1 MAELPRPV
9 LCLVASSRSDSDA
22 DLLGRVDAAITGGV
36 NVVQLREPA
45 MSAGRILELAV
56 SLRSLC
62 GSRALLFIND
72 RVDVAIACGA
82 DGVQLGEA
90 GLPVDAARR
99 VTGPRLMIGRSV
111 HTVEGVRQA
120 SGADMLVLGTIFDS
134 ASHPGVRSAGPGL
147 VRSAASATDLPI
159 IGIGGITAL
168 NAGAVMQAGAVG
180 VAVVGAILGSS
191 DPRKAALELRRALEI
206 N

>member
-90 GLPVDAARR
+90 GLPVDAATGDRPAPDDWTIRSHGRR
-99 VTGPRLMIGRSV
+99 GS
-111 HTVEGVRQA
+111 
-120 SGADMLVLGTIFDS
+120 
-134 ASHPGVRSAGPGL
+134 PGL
-147 VRSAASATDLPI
+147 
-159 IGIGGITAL
+159 GG
-168 NAGAVMQAGAVG
+168 
-180 VAVVGAILGSS
+180 
-191 DPRKAALELRRALEI
+191 
-206 N
+206 